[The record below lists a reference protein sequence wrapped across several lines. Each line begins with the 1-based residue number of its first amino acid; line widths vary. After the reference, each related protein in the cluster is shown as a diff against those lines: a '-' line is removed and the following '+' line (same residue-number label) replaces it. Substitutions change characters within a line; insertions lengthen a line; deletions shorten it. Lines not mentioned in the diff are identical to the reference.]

1 MRPTVPNI
9 GGLRECIKHSIVQIS
24 RIYSTFKQLEFHGFT
39 LSIYVDCIN
48 ARAFQYVGGM
58 FVERN
63 GFKWMLGHDFE
74 YFGFYIRPQYF
85 SNSLS
90 W

>member
-1 MRPTVPNI
+1 MWIALTRA
-9 GGLRECIKHSIVQIS
+9 H
-24 RIYSTFKQLEFHGFT
+24 IY
-39 LSIYVDCIN
+39 I
-48 ARAFQYVGGM
+48 FQYVGGM

-63 GFKWMLGHDFE
+63 GLQWMLEHDFE